1 MDRMYDLSFDKYSSG
16 VFNDEDF
23 GNGNTIIENNLIK
36 LSYLPNGLLAE
47 NEMCFYKIKQLAF
60 DEEYP
65 HREAFEN
72 VLLALDNNAFNFVYI
87 LSGDENG
94 IELCIGVVKNANENK
109 AVLGKKLNA
118 VNYGDIIASV
128 FEGNFGGSVL
138 EKLRG
143 DRLKDKI
150 ITSPGK
156 YKNAGIITG
165 IPSINKQE
173 TDNSKYGFQ
182 GIDRLIN
189 SMMGLKWR
197 LVIVCEPV
205 SKDKIKELNNDIYGL
220 YDVLARLSRYS
231 LQKSRNTGSS
241 ETDGKSDST
250 TKSANWG
257 KNQSTS
263 STKGKQSETNNSSTT
278 ENWGDSSGEST
289 SKTNGSNFSS
299 SNSKGESNSI
309 TVDLTNKKVQEKMKY
324 IDEELLKR
332 VKSGRSKGM
341 FQTSIYYM
349 AERPTDANR
358 LMSGLL
364 SLFQGNS
371 SSYSPLE
378 VHKINLE
385 CSNNIDILRSYQNNY
400 IERDGYTS
408 ERLIL
413 LNRPFDKRKLGINT
427 YLTTDEISLIAGLP
441 QKEVPGL
448 SVKEGVEFGLNFEQ
462 SDGDIVLG
470 NLMQKAREL
479 KSIPLKIKKSIL
491 SKHTFI
497 AGVTGGGK
505 TTTCHKI
512 LLEADMPFF
521 VIEPAKTEYRTLI
534 QSKKFND
541 VIVLTVG
548 DENTAP
554 FRINPFELVK
564 GEIVSAHIDM
574 IKAAFTSAFPMEG
587 SMPQLIEEA
596 LYECYRKK
604 GWDVDTNKNREIAE
618 KKDYKEGDEFTEKYG
633 MGAFPILS
641 DFLHELEQIVK
652 TKGFGERLE
661 SEYKGTLISRF
672 SNLLKGAKGRM
683 LNCSRSIDFEMLADN
698 NVIIEM
704 ENLKSPEDKALVM
717 GFILSRLSAVIRNK
731 HKKDKNFCHL
741 TLVEEAHRLLSK
753 AEYGDSGAKKAAV
766 ETFTDLLAEVRK
778 YGEGLIIVDQIP
790 NKLAPEV
797 LKNTNTKIIH
807 KILAR
812 DDKEAVGDT
821 MLMDDKQKAYLSA
834 LTPGQAIVFTEGMN
848 KPVHVRIQP
857 ATDTNESEI
866 GDDIVRRNFINKF
879 QEVYYESEIISRF
892 YLSFD
897 KLMERTVVDFF
908 KNDILVDGTVL
919 GKEIMQFEKEFADRY
934 GINQSDSYRYLAKEK
949 RKRENRDGEF
959 EKRLTN
965 FLASFLMDERFSVK
979 DIYNNRDYF
988 SVLDSMRKYK
998 PLIS

>member
-1 MDRMYDLSFDKYSSG
+1 MDRKIDLLCNSSSFLLL
-16 VFNDEDF
+16 NDEDF
-23 GNGNTIIENNLIK
+23 ENGNKIIDNNLIK

-47 NEMCFYKIKQLAF
+47 NEMCFYKIKQVAF

-94 IELCIGVVKNANENK
+94 IELCLGVVKNANENK
-109 AVLGKKLNA
+109 AVLGKKLTA

-150 ITSPGK
+150 ITSIGT
-156 YKNAGIITG
+156 YKNAGVITG

-173 TDNSKYGFQ
+173 IDNSKYGFQ

-205 SKDKIKELNNDIYGL
+205 SKDKLKELNNDIYDL
-220 YDVLARLSRYS
+220 YDELARLSRYS
-231 LQKSRNTGSS
+231 LQNSRNTGSS
-241 ETDGKSDST
+241 ETHGTSDST
-250 TKSANWG
+250 TKSDNYS

-263 STKGKQSETNNSSTT
+263 LTKGKQSETSNSSKT
-278 ENWGDSSGEST
+278 ENWGDSFGEST
-289 SKTNGSNFSS
+289 SKTNGTNSS
-299 SNSKGESNSI
+299 GSNSRGESNTIS
-309 TVDLTNKKVQEKMKY
+309 VDLTNKKAQEHMKY

-332 VKSGRSKGM
+332 VKLGRSKGM

-358 LMSGLL
+358 LMSGIL

-378 VHKINLE
+378 VHKINLA

-400 IERDGYTS
+400 IERDGCTS
-408 ERLIL
+408 KRLIL
-413 LNRPFDKRKLGINT
+413 LNRPFEERKIGINT
-427 YLTTDEISLIAGLP
+427 YLTTDEVSLIAGLP

-448 SVKEGVEFGLNFEQ
+448 SVKEGVEFGLNFDQ
-462 SDGDIVLG
+462 SDGEIVLG

-479 KSIPLKIKKSIL
+479 KSIPLKIEKSIL

-505 TTTCHKI
+505 TTTCHK
-512 LLEADMPFF
+512 LLIEADMPFL

-541 VIVLTVG
+541 IIVLTVG
-548 DENTAP
+548 DEGTAP

-564 GEIVSAHIDM
+564 GEILSAHIDM

-596 LYECYRKK
+596 LYECYSKK
-604 GWDVDTNKNREIAE
+604 GWDVDTNKNHEIAE
-618 KKDYKEGDEFTEKYG
+618 KKDYKEGDEFTDKYG
-633 MGAFPILS
+633 TGAFPILS
-641 DFLHELEQIVK
+641 DFMYELEQVVT

-661 SEYKGTLISRF
+661 SEYKGTLVSRF

-731 HKKDKNFCHL
+731 HKKDKSFCHL
-741 TLVEEAHRLLSK
+741 TLIEEAHRLLSK
-753 AEYGDSGAKKAAV
+753 VEYGDSGAKKAAV

-821 MLMDDKQKAYLSA
+821 MLMDDKQKDYLSA

-848 KPVHVRIQP
+848 KPVHVKIQP
-857 ATDTNESEI
+857 ATDTNEAEI
-866 GDDIVRRNFINKF
+866 GDDVIRRNFINKF
-879 QEVYYESEIISRF
+879 QGIYYESEIICRF
-892 YLSFD
+892 YLRFEN
-897 KLMERTVVDFF
+897 LLERIVVGFF
-908 KNDILVDGTVL
+908 KNEILEDGTVF

-934 GINQSDSYRYLAKEK
+934 GINQSDSYRYLVKEK

-959 EKRLTN
+959 EKRLTD
-965 FLASFLMDERFSVK
+965 FLASFLMDERFSIK
-979 DIYNNRDYF
+979 DIENNHEYF
-988 SVLDSMRKYK
+988 RVFDSMRKYK
-998 PLIS
+998 PIIS